1 MSDLNIY
8 AKLSKITAEIATVA
22 KNLSVG
28 YGASTYK
35 ATGEADILRA
45 VKPIEEKHGVYS
57 YPYKREIISE
67 GITSSEKVKKDG
79 TIDKKENLYLRMHT
93 IYRFVNIDKPEEY
106 IDIDTYGDGVDS
118 GDKAPGKAMTY
129 SDKYALMKAY
139 KIITGDDPDQISS
152 DDLDLNKAAIE
163 YQRLRTKLASLG
175 CDFRDE
181 KTNGFIVQ
189 SANIKTQ
196 DIQKLS
202 HEEIVRLLATYRA
215 MIAAKEGNNEKQTK

>member
-35 ATGEADILRA
+35 ATGESRYSRA

-93 IYRFVNIDKPEEY
+93 VYLLCKHRQTRRIYR
-106 IDIDTYGDGVDS
+106 
-118 GDKAPGKAMTY
+118 
-129 SDKYALMKAY
+129 
-139 KIITGDDPDQISS
+139 
-152 DDLDLNKAAIE
+152 
-163 YQRLRTKLASLG
+163 
-175 CDFRDE
+175 
-181 KTNGFIVQ
+181 
-189 SANIKTQ
+189 
-196 DIQKLS
+196 
-202 HEEIVRLLATYRA
+202 H
-215 MIAAKEGNNEKQTK
+215 

>member
-1 MSDLNIY
+1 MSELNIY

-45 VKPIEEKHGVYS
+45 VKPIEEKNGVYS

-163 YQRLRTKLASLG
+163 YQRLRTKLSSLG

-181 KTNGFIVQ
+181 KTNGFILQ
-189 SANIKTQ
+189 SANIQTQ
-196 DIQKLS
+196 DIQRLS
-202 HEEIVRLLATYRA
+202 HEEIIRLLATYRA
-215 MIAAKEGNNEKQTK
+215 MIAAKEGNNEKQAK